1 MGQWTTLFGRTGA
14 VLTISL
20 GMAGLAMAEPQ
31 GKQVG
36 DNVVQTSANGNAMVA
51 ARKAALQS
59 LDTFL
64 FAARK
69 KSDNWQSATLQVA
82 LQREGA
88 VERIWVSGFRRV
100 ALARFQGRLAN
111 EPHALPGLKHGDE
124 VLFDRSQIEDWAFI
138 EAGRGYGFFG
148 VRALLPIM
156 NDDQAEGMRAFL
168 APNPLPE
175 GW

>member
-1 MGQWTTLFGRTGA
+1 MGQWKGFLGRTGA
-14 VLTISL
+14 AVVIGL
-20 GMAGLAMAEPQ
+20 GMAGVALAEPQ
-31 GKQVG
+31 GAQVG
-36 DNVVQTSANGNAMVA
+36 DNVVQTSANDGAMVA
-51 ARKAALQS
+51 ARQAALRS

-64 FAARK
+64 YAARK

-82 LQREGA
+82 LERDGA

-111 EPHALPGLKHGDE
+111 EPHALPGLKHGDK

-138 EAGRGYGFFG
+138 KAGRGYGFFG

-156 NDDQAEGMRAFL
+156 NEDQAEGMRAFL
-168 APNPLPE
+168 APDPLPE